1 MIGEKNR
8 SFNQQ
13 VCIFQTYQTLIQ
25 SIRFPFRSFV
35 QKHKKCTNY
44 EKHQTIISDNYNI
57 LYFLK
62 LINELTSSNS
72 NYLSMKTWHFLA
84 KFKKNGLYRPFFIR
98 SATVCTEELL
108 ASFGTGFTRK
118 LKGTTVSIVN
128 HHDHKFYYFIN
139 KTHLQ

>member
-13 VCIFQTYQTLIQ
+13 VCIFQTYQTLIK
-25 SIRFPFRSFV
+25 SISFPSEFLFKNTKSA
-35 QKHKKCTNY
+35 
-44 EKHQTIISDNYNI
+44 QTPVNIRLSDNYI
-57 LYFLK
+57 IRYFIK
-62 LINELTSSNS
+62 LINQVISLNS
-72 NYLSMKTWHFLA
+72 NYLNLKTWHLLA
-84 KFKKNGLYRPFFIR
+84 RFKKNGLCRPFFIR
-98 SATVCTEELL
+98 SVTVCTEELL